1 VGDDGKLREYLKR
14 VTIDLHET
22 RTRLREA
29 EGRGHEPVAIVG
41 MSCRYPGGVSSPSQL
56 WDLVAAGTDAISA
69 FPTDRGWD
77 TERIYDPDPERRGTS
92 YVREGGFVYD
102 IGDFDSDFFGIGPRE
117 ALAMD
122 PQQRLLLEAS
132 WEALE
137 YAGID
142 PAGLK
147 GSQTGVFTGATN
159 HGHGL
164 GMTGLVPDSVAG
176 YLVTGGL
183 GCVISGRVSY
193 SLGLEGPAMTI
204 DTGCS
209 SSLVALHLACGSL
222 RSGECSL
229 ALAGGVAV
237 LSAPTAFVEFSRQL
251 GLARDGRCK
260 SFADA
265 ADGTGWGE
273 GVGVLALER
282 LSDAQRLGHEVLAVV
297 RGSAINQDGASNGL
311 AAPNGPSQRRV
322 IRRALVNAGLAAHEI
337 DAVEAHGTGTTLGD
351 PIEAQ
356 ALLAT
361 YGRERPTAQDP
372 LLLGSIKSN
381 IGHTQAAAG
390 AAGVIKMVMAL
401 QSARLPRTLHV
412 DEPSRQVDWSAGA
425 VELLTEP
432 TRWPERGQPRR
443 AGVSA
448 FGVSGTNAHVIL
460 EQAPESPAR
469 VSHPGGDS
477 VAGGLMAWPI
487 SGRGA
492 PALGEQ
498 AQRLF
503 EHVSGDPDLR
513 PLDVGL
519 TLAAARAPLRDRAV
533 VLGGDRDALLAGV
546 GALARGERSPDL
558 VRGGPAVAEAMVAFL
573 FTGQGA
579 QRVAMGRELHRSFPV
594 FADAFEEL
602 CACLEQAL
610 GCSLREVVLG
620 DGGAGLGPAAEDAR
634 AAGAGSSSAATA
646 LLDQTQFAQ
655 TGLFAL
661 EVALFRLVE
670 DWGVR
675 PDYLTGHS
683 IGELA
688 AAHVAGVLSL
698 EDACTLVAARGRL
711 MGALPGGGAMVAVQA
726 SEREALELLV
736 GHEDRV
742 ALAAVNGAAAVV
754 LSGEEQPVLE
764 LAATLRE
771 QGRKTKRL
779 RVSHAFHS
787 PRMDGMLEEFAQVA
801 SGLSYAAPRIP
812 IVSNLTGQPAS
823 AEQVCDPGYWVR
835 HVREPVRFADG
846 VRWLRTQ
853 GVANF
858 LELGPD
864 GVLSAMTRECLA
876 PDPDGAG
883 ADGAL
888 ADRTPADGVP
898 ADGAAADRAPV
909 NSGEIL
915 TAVPALR
922 GRHPEARTLLGALA
936 ELWTR
941 GVEVDWGRA
950 FAASDARRVRLP
962 SYAFQRRR
970 YWLEVASAGGS
981 AAAGLDGVE
990 HPLLSGAVAL
1000 ADGHGWLLTGGLSLE
1015 SDPWLGDHVVA
1026 GLVLVPGTTWVEV
1039 ALRAGGELGYE
1050 FLRELVM
1057 ESPLVLDERDR
1068 VQLQVAVGEADDAG
1082 LCQVA
1087 IYSRRERTETDELDG
1102 EDAWTRHASGV
1113 LAARAE
1119 ADDRRLRAQE
1129 RAAALAGQEWPPQDA
1144 QAVPVE
1150 LLYERLTELGI
1161 DYGPAFR
1168 GVRAVWRRGEE
1179 LFAEVDLPEENHVEA
1194 EAFGVHPALL
1204 DAALQAMTARML
1216 GGGGDIPALDGLVL
1230 PFAWS
1235 GVRLYATGASA
1246 LRIHGS
1252 LTVTDGLSLLAADER
1267 GEPVVAIDSLTVR
1280 PVSTEQLAS
1289 ARGAHRESLFGVD
1302 WDTLATPR
1310 EEECLGVRLTLLG
1323 GAAPPLAEALRAAGT
1338 DVEVHPDLTSLAES
1352 GEDERDPVVV
1362 LCDLRSDVHL
1372 ADDGPTDGGSAGR
1385 GSPDGGVAGDAH
1397 AAAGTALILA
1407 QEWLAGERFGA
1418 DRLVLITGGA
1428 VAVRAGEDVSALAQ
1442 APIWGLIRSAQ
1453 AEHPGR
1459 FGLVDLDRERSSV
1472 AALVAALAGEEPQL
1486 AIRAGELLVPRL
1498 TRMDRPAVPEDGELS
1513 GTVLVTGGTG
1523 ALGALVA
1530 RHLVTERGARGVILA
1545 SRRGPAAP
1553 GAGELQEELE
1563 GLGAAVRIAACD
1575 VADRDQLAALI
1586 DSIEPQLPLR
1596 MVVHAAGVLDD
1607 GVIESLT
1614 AERMDRVLAAKLDSA
1629 WHLHELTAQLE
1640 LVGFVLFSSAA
1651 GVLGAPGQGSYAAAN
1666 AFLDA
1671 LAAHRRALGLAANSI
1686 AWGWWDSAAGMTG
1699 GLQQADHAR
1708 ARALGI
1714 APLSATEG
1722 LELLDAA
1729 QAGER
1734 ALAVPLRLDLA
1745 ALRPLARAGA
1755 LPSMLRGL
1763 VRVPAE
1769 RASQG
1774 AGNGSLARRIA
1785 ETPEGERDRVALE
1798 VVRGEVAGVLGH
1810 ATADAVAVE
1819 QPFMELGFD
1828 SLAAI
1833 ELRNRLNA
1841 ATGLRL
1847 PATLV
1852 FDYPTPVALAAYLLE
1867 EVRGMPAASAGAVSV
1882 VPARGASTEPIA
1894 IVGMSCRYPGGAGS
1908 PRELWELLSGGRD
1921 AITPFPVDRGWDL
1934 EAVYDPD
1941 PEHPGTSYVR
1951 EGGFIH
1957 DAAEFDPEFF
1967 RIGPREA
1974 LAMDPQQRLL
1984 LQACW
1989 EAFEEAGI
1997 EPASLRG
2004 SQTGV
2009 FAGLMYHDY
2018 AAGRWTSDEGVDGY
2032 LGTGGAAS
2040 VVSGRVSYVFGLEGP
2055 AVTIDT
2061 ACSSSL
2067 VALHLACSALHAG
2080 ECSLALAGGVT
2091 VMGSPGAFIDF
2102 SRQRGLAPDGRCKSF
2117 ADAADG
2123 VSWGEGVGVLL
2134 LEPLSQARRNGH
2146 EVLALIRGSAVNQDG
2161 ASNGLTAPNGPSQQ
2175 RVIRQ
2180 ALASAGLAAGQVDA
2194 VEAHGTGTTLGDPI
2208 EAQALLSTYGRER
2221 SEDRPL
2227 WLGSI
2232 KSNIGHTQAA
2242 AGVAGVIKMVL
2253 AMRHGLLPRTLHVD
2267 EPSKQ
2272 VDWSAGA
2279 VALLREPVPWVRNGE
2294 PRRAAVSSFG
2304 VSGTNAHVILEEDP
2318 QPPTE
2323 REAAPA
2329 LGGVLGPGLAPWV
2342 LSGRGEQGLR
2352 AQAARLRAF
2361 AAGDADL
2368 AIGDVGL
2375 SLATG
2380 RTAFDRRGV
2389 AVAEDRAG
2397 LLQGIGALAE
2407 GQPSPYAIEGVAAS
2421 GKGVAFLFPGQG
2433 AQWPGMAVELADCS
2447 PVFAERLR
2455 ACEEALS
2462 PYVEWS
2468 LIDVLRGAAGAPTLE
2483 PVEVV
2488 QPALFAVMVSLAALW
2503 EACGVRPT
2511 LVAGHSQ
2518 GEIAAACVAG
2528 GLSLQDGAR
2537 LVALRGRA
2545 LAALS
2550 GQGGMVSVALGA
2562 ADLEPLLARF
2572 GDAVSLAAVNGPGAA
2587 VVSGR
2592 REQLAELLA
2601 QCEADGVRARA
2612 IPVDYAAHSA
2622 AVETIEQELLDACAP
2637 IVPRTGNVPFY
2648 SAVTGALLDTAE
2660 LDARYWYRNLR
2671 ETVQFEL
2678 VTKALVAAGCG
2689 TLIEV
2694 SPHPVLAAAVQE
2706 TIDELQG
2713 AQEAYP
2719 PRAIASLRRDEGGPS
2734 RFALSLAQAWVHGVE
2749 VDWAALFAGSGARRV
2764 SLPTYAFQRDRY
2776 WLESAGGAV
2785 GDVGAAGLESSDH
2798 PLLGATVELAGDA
2811 GWLSTGLLSLRSQP
2825 WLADHAVYGTVLL
2838 PGTAFLEL
2846 ALHAGA
2852 RAGCAVVRELTLQAP
2867 LVLEEECSAELQ
2879 VAIGPAQQTGA
2890 RTVGIYSRARE
2901 AGDASG
2907 AAEEW
2912 MCHADGWLVPDGEP
2926 HEELAAPELS
2936 ASWPPPGAEPIE
2948 LDRLYQRLAALG
2960 LEYGPAFQG
2969 LEGAWRHG
2977 ERVFAEVALSD
2988 DQQARARSFGLHP
3001 ALLDAALH
3009 AAGSSMLD
3017 ALGAEGESAGVRL
3030 PFAWSG
3036 VRLYAKGA
3044 SRLRVCISPGED
3056 DTVALAV
3063 ADERGAP
3070 LAAVESLAARSLSP
3084 GLLAAARGGRQ
3095 DSLFAV
3101 EWVSLAAAPAG
3112 AAARWGML
3120 GSPPPEAVAG
3130 LRAAGVE
3137 VDTYADLAALGA
3149 ALSEGRA
3156 APELVLA
3163 ECRGAG
3169 GAERSPDAVGA
3180 TVQRALELIQGW
3192 LAEERLAG
3200 SRLALL
3206 TRDAVA
3212 ADSGE
3217 QLPDLGCA
3225 AVWGLVRSAQQES
3238 PGRLLLADLD
3248 GAEAS
3253 WRVLPSALAL
3263 DEPQLAVRD
3272 GAVHAPR
3279 LARIKRS
3286 PGVVSTPDGSVA
3298 ADGATRH
3305 RAERD
3310 DGGGSDAAEQTAP
3323 IFDRGGTALVT
3334 GGLGGLGSLV
3344 ARHLVLE
3351 HGLRSLVLVGRRGLA
3366 SEGARELERELSEL
3380 GAQVVVVACDVSD
3393 RAALAELIEAMPR
3406 EYPLRTVVHA
3416 AGVLDDGVVDS
3427 LTRERVDRVLAP
3439 KVQAALHLDEL
3450 TEHLE
3455 LSAFVLFS
3463 SAVGTVGN
3471 AGQASYAAANACLD
3485 ALALHRR
3492 ARGLPGVSLGWGLW
3506 EQDSAMT
3513 SHLRKGSL
3521 NARVARSGIAALS
3534 REEGLALFDAAC
3546 RMNVGQVLPMRFDA
3560 RALRDPVRIEALPPL
3575 LRGLVRA
3582 PARRGSRG
3590 VGGAL
3595 VRRLREL
3602 PEGER
3607 AEAVLEA
3614 VRAEAAAVLGHT
3626 SSRAVDPQRAFK
3638 ELGFDSL
3645 AAVEL
3650 RNRLSLIADLRL
3662 PATLI
3667 FNYPT
3672 VAALAEYLG
3681 ERLAHVATA
3690 RPSAVHDELAR
3701 LERTL
3706 AASPLDE
3713 GERAGVHER
3722 LRTLVTALEA
3732 AGPAGNGGPGEHG
3745 AAVADALQSA
3755 SADEVMAF
3763 IDSQLGSTRAE
3774 AGDE

>member
-1 VGDDGKLREYLKR
+1 MGDDGKLREYLKR
-14 VTIDLHET
+14 VTIDLHDA

-29 EGRGHEPVAIVG
+29 EGRSHEPIAIVG
-41 MSCRYPGGVSSPSQL
+41 MSCRYPGGVRSPSQL
-56 WDLVAAGTDAISA
+56 WDLVDAGTDAIST

-164 GMTGLVPDSVAG
+164 GMTGLVPDSVAS

-322 IRRALVNAGLAAHEI
+322 IRRALANAGLAAHEI

-361 YGRERPTAQDP
+361 YGRDRPTGQDP

-390 AAGVIKMVMAL
+390 AAGVIKMAMAL
-401 QSARLPRTLHV
+401 QHARLPRTLHV
-412 DEPSRQVDWSAGA
+412 DEPSKQVDWSAGA
-425 VELLTEP
+425 VALLSEP
-432 TRWPERGQPRR
+432 ARWPQRGEPRR

-460 EQAPESPAR
+460 EQAPEPPAR
-469 VSHPGGDS
+469 VSHPGRDF
-477 VAGGLMAWPI
+477 VAGGLVAWPI

-498 AQRLF
+498 AQRLR

-519 TLAAARAPLRDRAV
+519 TLATARAPLRDRAV
-533 VLGGDRDALLAGV
+533 VFGGDRDALLAGA
-546 GALARGERSPDL
+546 GALARGEQSPDL
-558 VRGGPAVAEAMVAFL
+558 VRGGPAVAGAMVAFL

-602 CACLEQAL
+602 CACLDRSL

-620 DGGAGLGPAAEDAR
+620 DGGAELGDVAADSR
-634 AAGAGSSSAATA
+634 AAGAGSTDAATD

-726 SEREALELLV
+726 SEREALDLLG

-764 LAATLRE
+764 LAATLQER
-771 QGRKTKRL
+771 GRKTKRL

-801 SGLSYAAPRIP
+801 GGLSYSAPRIP

-823 AEQVCDPGYWVR
+823 AEQLCDPDYWVR

-846 VRWLRTQ
+846 VRWLRAQ
-853 GVANF
+853 GVGSF

-876 PDPDGAG
+876 PD
-883 ADGAL
+883 ADGAPADGAPAGDVL
-888 ADRTPADGVP
+888 ADR
-898 ADGAAADRAPV
+898 AAADRAPA
-909 NSGEIL
+909 NGGEVL

-922 GRHPEARTLLGALA
+922 GGHPEARTLLGALA

-981 AAAGLDGVE
+981 AAAGLDAVE

-1015 SDPWLGDHVVA
+1015 SDPWLGDHLVA

-1068 VQLQVAVGEADDAG
+1068 IQLQVAVGEADEEG

-1087 IYSRRERTETDELDG
+1087 IYSRRARAEADQLDG
-1102 EDAWTRHASGV
+1102 EGAWTRHASGV
-1113 LAARAE
+1113 LAARVE
-1119 ADDRRLRAQE
+1119 ADDRQLRVQD
-1129 RAAALAGQEWPPQDA
+1129 RATALAAQEWPPRKA
-1144 QAVPVE
+1144 QAIPVE
-1150 LLYERLTELGI
+1150 LLYERLSELGI

-1179 LFAEVDLPEENHVEA
+1179 LFAEVGLPEENHVEA

-1235 GVRLYATGASA
+1235 GVQSYTTGASV

-1252 LTVTDGLSLLAADER
+1252 LTAAEGLSLLAADER
-1267 GEPVVAIDSLTVR
+1267 GEPVIAIDSLTVR
-1280 PVSTEQLAS
+1280 PVSNEQLMS

-1302 WDTLATPR
+1302 WDTVAAPR
-1310 EEECLGVRLTLLG
+1310 ECSGARLALIG
-1323 GAAPPLAEALRAAGT
+1323 QPASPLAEALREAGT
-1338 DVEVHPDLTSLAES
+1338 DLEIHPDLAALAES

-1362 LCDLRSDVHL
+1362 LLDLRSDVRS
-1372 ADDGPTDGGSAGR
+1372 AAGGPTDGGSAER
-1385 GSPDGGVAGDAH
+1385 GSVDGGLAGDAH
-1397 AAAGTALILA
+1397 AAASRALTLA
-1407 QEWLAGERFGA
+1407 QEWLADERFGT
-1418 DRLVLITGGA
+1418 DRLVLVTSGA
-1428 VAVRAGEDVSALAQ
+1428 VAARAEEGVPALIQ
-1442 APIWGLIRSAQ
+1442 APTWGLIRSAQ

-1459 FGLVDLDRERSSV
+1459 FGLVDLDEEGSC
-1472 AALVAALAGEEPQL
+1472 AAALAAALTSEEPQL
-1486 AIRAGELLVPRL
+1486 AIRAGELLAPRL
-1498 TRMDRPAVPEDGELS
+1498 VRMERPTVLEAGELS
-1513 GTVLVTGGTG
+1513 GTVLITGGTG

-1530 RHLVTERGARGVILA
+1530 RHIVAERGARGVILA

-1586 DSIEPQLPLR
+1586 ESIEPQLPLC

-1614 AERMDRVLAAKLDSA
+1614 AERMDRVLAAKLDAA

-1640 LVGFVLFSSAA
+1640 LAGFVLFSSAA

-1671 LAAHRRALGLAANSI
+1671 LAAHRRALGLAASSI
-1686 AWGWWDSAAGMTG
+1686 AWGWWDSTAGMTG
-1699 GLQQADHAR
+1699 GLQQADR
-1708 ARALGI
+1708 ARAQVLGI
-1714 APLSATEG
+1714 APLSAAEG

-1734 ALAVPLRLDLA
+1734 ALAVPMRLDLA

-1774 AGNGSLARRIA
+1774 AGKGSLARRLA
-1785 ETPEGERDRVALE
+1785 ETPEGERGRVALE

-1819 QPFMELGFD
+1819 QPFTELGFD

-1852 FDYPTPVALAAYLLE
+1852 FDYPTPVALAAHLLE
-1867 EVRGMPAASAGAVSV
+1867 EVQGLPAAAVAVAPLRSAS
-1882 VPARGASTEPIA
+1882 SEPIA

-1908 PRELWELLSGGRD
+1908 PRELWELLSAGRD

-1941 PEHPGTSYVR
+1941 PEHPGTSYVC

-1989 EAFEEAGI
+1989 EVFEEAGI

-2067 VALHLACSALHAG
+2067 VALHLACSALRAG

-2146 EVLALIRGSAVNQDG
+2146 EVLALVRGSAVNQDG

-2180 ALASAGLAAGQVDA
+2180 ALASAGLAEGQVDA

-2208 EAQALLSTYGRER
+2208 EAQALLATYGRAR
-2221 SEDRPL
+2221 SEERPL

-2253 AMRHGLLPRTLHVD
+2253 AMRHGLLPQTLHVE

-2279 VALLREPVPWVRNGE
+2279 VALLREPVPWARNGE

-2304 VSGTNAHVILEEDP
+2304 VSGTNAHVILEEAP
-2318 QPPTE
+2318 
-2323 REAAPA
+2323 EAPLEQETPLA
-2329 LGGVLGPGLAPWV
+2329 LGGPLGPGAAPWA
-2342 LSGRGEQGLR
+2342 LSGRGEHGLR
-2352 AQAARLRAF
+2352 AQAARLQAF
-2361 AAGDADL
+2361 AADGADL
-2368 AIGDVGL
+2368 RIGDVGL

-2380 RTAFDRRGV
+2380 RTAFERRGV
-2389 AVAEDRAG
+2389 VVGEDRAELLEG
-2397 LLQGIGALAE
+2397 LGALTE
-2407 GQPSPYAIEGVAAS
+2407 GRPSPHVVEGVAES

-2433 AQWPGMAVELADCS
+2433 AQWSGMAVELADCS

-2455 ACEEALS
+2455 ECEEALA
-2462 PYVEWS
+2462 PFVEWS
-2468 LIDVLRGAAGAPTLE
+2468 LTDVLRGAAGAPTLE

-2488 QPALFAVMVSLAALW
+2488 QPVLFAVMVSLAALW

-2562 ADLEPLLARF
+2562 ADVESLLARF
-2572 GDAVSLAAVNGPGAA
+2572 GDAVSLAAVNGPSAV

-2592 REQLAELLA
+2592 REALAELLA

-2622 AVETIEQELLDACAP
+2622 AVEAIEQELLEACAP

-2648 SAVTGALLDTAE
+2648 SAVTGGLLDTAE

-2671 ETVQFEL
+2671 ETVQFEQ
-2678 VTKALVAAGCG
+2678 VTRALAAAGCG

-2706 TIDELQG
+2706 TIDELQS
-2713 AQEAYP
+2713 AQEACT
-2719 PRAIASLRRDEGGPS
+2719 AGTIASLRRDEGGPS
-2734 RFALSLAQAWVHGVE
+2734 RFVLSLAQAWVRGVE

-2776 WLESAGGAV
+2776 WLQSAGDAV
-2785 GDVGAAGLESSDH
+2785 GDVGAAGLELPDH
-2798 PLLGATVELAGDA
+2798 PLLGAMVELAGDA
-2811 GWLSTGLLSLRSQP
+2811 GWLSTGLLSLRTQP
-2825 WLADHAVYGTVLL
+2825 WLADHAVHGTVLL
-2838 PGTAFLEL
+2838 AGTAFLEL

-2852 RAGCAVVRELTLQAP
+2852 RSGCAVVRELTLQAP
-2867 LVLEEECSAELQ
+2867 LVLEEGSSAELQ
-2879 VAIGPAQQTGA
+2879 IAIGPAQEAGA
-2890 RTVGIYSRARE
+2890 RTLGIYSRSRE
-2901 AGDASG
+2901 AGGASG

-2912 MCHADGWLVPDGEP
+2912 TCHADGWLVPDGEP
-2926 HEELAAPELS
+2926 REEIAAPELS
-2936 ASWPPPGAEPIE
+2936 ASWPPAGAQEIE
-2948 LDRLYQRLAALG
+2948 LDRLYQRFAALG

-2969 LEGAWRHG
+2969 LEGAWRQG
-2977 ERVFAEVALSD
+2977 GRVFAEVSLPE
-2988 DQQARARSFGLHP
+2988 DQEAQARLFGVHP

-3017 ALGAEGESAGVRL
+3017 AGGAEGESVGVRL

-3036 VRLYAKGA
+3036 VRMYARGA
-3044 SRLRVCISPGED
+3044 SRLRVCISPGEG
-3056 DTVALAV
+3056 DTIALAV
-3063 ADERGAP
+3063 ADECGAP
-3070 LAAVESLAARSLSP
+3070 VAAVESLAARPLSP
-3084 GLLAAARGGRQ
+3084 ALLSAARGARH

-3101 EWVSLAAAPAG
+3101 EWVSLAAAPMG
-3112 AAARWGML
+3112 AAGRWAIL

-3130 LRAAGVE
+3130 LRAAGVG

-3149 ALSEGRA
+3149 ALAEGQTV
-3156 APELVLA
+3156 PELLLA
-3163 ECRGAG
+3163 DCLGAG
-3169 GAERSPDAVGA
+3169 SAERSSDAVGA
-3180 TVQRALELIQGW
+3180 TVQRALELIQGC
-3192 LAEERLAG
+3192 LADERLAG
-3200 SRLALL
+3200 SRLALV
-3206 TRDAVA
+3206 TRGAVVC
-3212 ADSGE
+3212 DGGE

-3225 AVWGLVRSAQQES
+3225 AVWGLVRSAQYES
-3238 PGRLLLADLD
+3238 PGRLLLVDLD
-3248 GAEAS
+3248 DAEAS

-3263 DEPQLAVRD
+3263 EEPQLAVRE
-3272 GAVHAPR
+3272 GAVVAPR
-3279 LARIKRS
+3279 LARIKQAS
-3286 PGVVSTPDGSVA
+3286 
-3298 ADGATRH
+3298 
-3305 RAERD
+3305 E
-3310 DGGGSDAAEQTAP
+3310 AEQAGP
-3323 IFDRGGTALVT
+3323 IFDPGGTALVT

-3366 SEGARELERELSEL
+3366 SEGAQELKCELSEL
-3380 GAQVVVVACDVSD
+3380 GAQVVVAACDVSD
-3393 RAALAELIEAMPR
+3393 RAAVAELIEAMPR
-3406 EYPLRTVVHA
+3406 EYPLRTVVHV
-3416 AGVLDDGVVDS
+3416 AGVLDDGVVES
-3427 LTRERVDRVLAP
+3427 LTRERLDRVLAP
-3439 KVQAALHLDEL
+3439 KVQAALYLDEL

-3506 EQDSAMT
+3506 AQDSAMT
-3513 SHLRKGSL
+3513 SHLRDGDL
-3521 NARVARSGIAALS
+3521 NARVARSGVVALS

-3546 RMNVGQVLPMRFDA
+3546 RMDVGQVLPMRFDA
-3560 RALRDPVRIEALPPL
+3560 QALRDPVRIEALPPL

-3626 SSRAVDPQRAFK
+3626 SPRAVDPQRAFK

-3667 FNYPT
+3667 FNYPS

-3681 ERLAHVATA
+3681 ERLTQVATT

-3706 AASPLDE
+3706 AASSLAE

-3722 LRTLVTALEA
+3722 LRTLVAALETT
-3732 AGPAGNGGPGEHG
+3732 GPAPNGGAGENG
-3745 AAVADALQSA
+3745 ATVADALQSA
-3755 SADEVMAF
+3755 NADEVMAF
-3763 IDSQLGSTRAE
+3763 IDSQLGTSRAA